1 MTPEPPGPRA
11 RSLAPT
17 ALAMAALLATAGAL
31 LLAGAALAD
40 SPAPAASS
48 APATSS
54 GPAASGSTAISIVGQ
69 SFQPSQ
75 LTIQVGQTVTWT
87 VTQSIGAAHS
97 VTSGHPN
104 DTKPGTVFDS
114 GIRLENDGDSF
125 SYTFTAPG
133 TYPFFCAVH
142 PTTMTGTVTVLSSG
156 TTGGSEGTGADPTTR
171 LLAVGILIAAFVVLF
186 GWARLYRRMN
196 PAP

>member
-1 MTPEPPGPRA
+1 MTPEPRAPRA
-11 RSLAPT
+11 RSLLPT
-17 ALAMAALLATAGAL
+17 TLAIAALLAITGAF
-31 LLAGAALAD
+31 LLAGATLAD
-40 SPAPAASS
+40 QSPAP
-48 APATSS
+48 
-54 GPAASGSTAISIVGQ
+54 GASGTTAISIVGQ
-69 SFQPSQ
+69 SFQPNQ
-75 LTIQVGQTVTWT
+75 VTVQVGQTVTWT

-104 DTKPGTVFDS
+104 DTKPGTIFDS

-142 PTTMTGTVTVLSSG
+142 PTTMTGTVTVLAAG
-156 TTGGSEGTGADPTTR
+156 TTGASEGTGADPTTK
-171 LLAVGILIAAFVVLF
+171 LLAVGILIAAFLVLF